1 MAYQKNPYL
10 KTYSELLGIL
20 KKESVPNNILLF
32 SSDKVVYEEF
42 IRKAGE
48 KFIGKDYNKKEH
60 FTRYYSDDVPIE
72 TLVTECSNLGF
83 FTEKKI
89 ICYKL
94 VKRAG
99 TRGGLKK
106 DDLSSLVNY
115 AKNPNPDT
123 ILILLV
129 TDVA

>member
-72 TLVTECSNLGF
+72 TLVT
-83 FTEKKI
+83 
-89 ICYKL
+89 
-94 VKRAG
+94 
-99 TRGGLKK
+99 
-106 DDLSSLVNY
+106 
-115 AKNPNPDT
+115 
-123 ILILLV
+123 
-129 TDVA
+129 